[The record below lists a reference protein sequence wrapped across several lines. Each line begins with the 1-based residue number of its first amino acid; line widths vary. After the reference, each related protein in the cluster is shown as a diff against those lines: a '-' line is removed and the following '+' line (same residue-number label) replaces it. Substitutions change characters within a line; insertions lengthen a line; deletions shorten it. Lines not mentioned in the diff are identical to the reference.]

1 MAAIFTFPKSQPL
14 RFVRHDA
21 GILDQWGV
29 AGGYLSDFQTIDNR
43 LIPDEKWALDDEIK
57 TYHTKF
63 TPKDPILIQ
72 YTTNW
77 NPSNITAK
85 LYTSSDVQVGSNLT
99 ITNIYPYTDGSGK
112 NTFKILIDTTGLA
125 LGVYYII
132 IAATNPVIEFVC
144 DTFEIGLFS
153 SYPYISWTE
162 SETDGIFYELDGTT
176 VFGMRVEERSKDS
189 SNSED
194 SIYNGFDFQPEL
206 ENAIEKG
213 CETWMFDPIARPIS
227 EKLRLAS
234 GHVIFKKNGVQYQ
247 RLSSVSIE
255 NIEGSNMYTCEM
267 SVQEKMYEDYSF
279 LTPLSGLVVNPQV
292 YTDFEG
298 VPYTDFEGTEYIG
311 LL

>member
-21 GILDQWGV
+21 GILDQWGAV
-29 AGGYLSDFQTIDNR
+29 GGYLSDFQTIDNR
-43 LIPDEKWALDDEIK
+43 LIPDEKWAPDDEIK

-72 YTTNW
+72 FTTNW

-85 LYTSSDVQVGSNLT
+85 LYTNLNAQVGSNLT
-99 ITNIYPYTDGSGK
+99 ITNIYPYTDGSGL

-132 IAATNPVIEFVC
+132 VAGTNPVIELVS
-144 DTFEIGLFS
+144 DTFEIGLFEL
-153 SYPYISWTE
+153 YPYISWTE

-176 VFGMRVEERSKDS
+176 VFGMRVEERSKDGS
-189 SNSED
+189 SSED

-206 ENAIEKG
+206 ENAVEKG
-213 CETWMFDPIARPIS
+213 GEVWTFDPIARPIT

-247 RLSSVSIE
+247 RLSAPSIE
-255 NIEGSNMYTCEM
+255 NIEGSNMYTCEIE
-267 SVQEKMYEDYSF
+267 VQEKMYEDYSF
-279 LTPLSGLVVNPQV
+279 LAPLSGLVLNPQAL
-292 YTDFEG
+292 TDFED
-298 VPYTDFEGTEYIG
+298 VPFIDYNDEQ
-311 LL
+311 LLGYL